1 MSGSRK
7 WFKYTTDAG
16 DAFGINMDESNGE
29 LVSNADFEAADND
42 TIVYA
47 LPRNI
52 APRTALYRSSDGKVS
67 RRIVVTSP
75 TATISTLAS
84 SFVVPAQDGNPAATM
99 QLQSFR
105 GEEIKRLVSVDTG
118 LDDGDAT

>member
-16 DAFGINMDESNGE
+16 DVFGINMDESNGE
-29 LVSNADFEAADND
+29 LMLNADFEATDND

-47 LPRNI
+47 LPRNVQ
-52 APRTALYRSSDGKVS
+52 PRSALFRSTDGLVS
-67 RRIVVTSP
+67 RRIVVTDN
-75 TATISTLAS
+75 AANIGTITS
-84 SFVVPAQDGNPAATM
+84 SFVVPAADGNPAFTM

-105 GEEIKRLVSVDTG
+105 GEEIRRLISVDTG
-118 LDDGDAT
+118 QQDGDAT